1 MNSIDKFELKIDIK
15 IELMIEN
22 LALRDCNMKDICRA
36 DGNHLL
42 IRICSKELHFSIAKS
57 RTIDPD
63 FSFITIPAVFNFPQ
77 PNQNSN

>member
-22 LALRDCNMKDICRA
+22 LALRDCNMKDICRT

-42 IRICSKELHFSIAKS
+42 IRICLKELHFSTANGAPSI
-57 RTIDPD
+57 
-63 FSFITIPAVFNFPQ
+63 
-77 PNQNSN
+77 